1 MAEETVV
8 KEVLTQE
15 MVQAGAELTRR
26 LDEAHLEVCASFWLY
41 MPDKNLWRLI
51 VASPAVR
58 QDGPKKVYQQIQTIL
73 SKMSDQTWK
82 IPLHDISVVEDGDPL
97 IVSLR
102 HEVARLI
109 VWHVIRTRSV
119 VPSAVSFAD
128 VREGNTLYR
137 VCGHGTHSH
146 PTGT

>member
-1 MAEETVV
+1 MVEETVV
-8 KEVLTQE
+8 KEMLTQE
-15 MVQAGAELTRR
+15 MVQAGAELTHR

-82 IPLHDISVVEDGDPL
+82 IPLHDISVVEDSDPL
-97 IVSLR
+97 IVSLHTSIGTKDGMAGR
-102 HEVARLI
+102 RFSRDTV
-109 VWHVIRTRSV
+109 
-119 VPSAVSFAD
+119 
-128 VREGNTLYR
+128 N
-137 VCGHGTHSH
+137 GHFIEDAYIYKMA
-146 PTGT
+146 

>member
-8 KEVLTQE
+8 KEMLTQE

-82 IPLHDISVVEDGDPL
+82 LPLYDISVVEDSDPF
-97 IVSLR
+97 IASLR
-102 HEVARLI
+102 TSMGTKDGISGRRFSRDTV
-109 VWHVIRTRSV
+109 
-119 VPSAVSFAD
+119 
-128 VREGNTLYR
+128 N
-137 VCGHGTHSH
+137 GHFIEDAYIYKMA
-146 PTGT
+146 

>member
-8 KEVLTQE
+8 KEMLTQE

-26 LDEAHLEVCASFWLY
+26 LDEAHLEVCASLWLY

-73 SKMSDQTWK
+73 SKMSDKTWK
-82 IPLHDISVVEDGDPL
+82 LPLHDISVVEDSDPL
-97 IVSLR
+97 IASLR
-102 HEVARLI
+102 TSMGTKDGISGKRFSRDTV
-109 VWHVIRTRSV
+109 
-119 VPSAVSFAD
+119 
-128 VREGNTLYR
+128 N
-137 VCGHGTHSH
+137 GHFIEDAYIYKMT
-146 PTGT
+146 

>member
-8 KEVLTQE
+8 KEILTQE
-15 MVQAGAELTRR
+15 MIQAGAELTRR
-26 LDEAHLEVCASFWLY
+26 LGEAHLEVHASLWLY

-82 IPLHDISVVEDGDPL
+82 IPLHDISVVEDNDPL
-97 IVSLR
+97 IASLR
-102 HEVARLI
+102 
-109 VWHVIRTRSV
+109 TSMGTKDG
-119 VPSAVSFAD
+119 VSGRRFSRD
-128 VREGNTLYR
+128 TIN
-137 VCGHGTHSH
+137 GHFIEDAYIYKMT
-146 PTGT
+146 